1 MKTVWYQG
9 TILQNKEDQMKTL
22 LDYIYET
29 LEKLEIR
36 IQKLEEKERNS
47 EIKEKQEALK

>member
-1 MKTVWYQG
+1 MKIPVK
-9 TILQNKEDQMKTL
+9 TIEEIIID
-22 LDYIYET
+22 LDYFYER

-47 EIKEKQEALK
+47 EIKEKQN